1 MSPDDHTPEDRRDE
15 SSDDQGHWLTSLLSA
30 LEWLDEASRSGRRR
44 GDRTTI
50 DYDVSIRTG
59 DALDD
64 RREVDRSPFA
74 AGGDDRDRF
83 ERSEESDWNRPRT
96 RRYRPDS
103 SSGSP
108 APSSDHHLTTREGE
122 DELLVTADVA
132 GADPDDVT
140 VGFDGATL
148 VVGVDGRELDRI
160 DVPWRERT
168 AEATIKNGVLSVR
181 VEPDSIPE
189 SDERPSTEIE
199 TETETTESATDAES
213 ETEDD
218 DG

>member
-1 MSPDDHTPEDRRDE
+1 MSRDDHTPEDRRDE
-15 SSDDQGHWLTSLLSA
+15 SSDDQDHWLTSLLSA

-44 GDRTTI
+44 GDRTTV

-59 DALDD
+59 DALTDRPRDD
-64 RREVDRSPFA
+64 RRPFA
-74 AGGDDRDRF
+74 GGADDRDRF
-83 ERSEESDWNRPRT
+83 DRGRDSDWNRPRT
-96 RRYRPDS
+96 RRYRRDS
-103 SSGSP
+103 SESSP
-108 APSSDHHLTTREGE
+108 STAPSSDHHVTTREGE

-148 VVGVDGRELDRI
+148 VVGVEDREIDRV

-181 VEPDSIPE
+181 IEPASNDGADGASSPE
-189 SDERPSTEIE
+189 
-199 TETETTESATDAES
+199 TDPGPEA
-213 ETEDD
+213 EDD
-218 DG
+218 DE

>member
-30 LEWLDEASRSGRRR
+30 LEWLDEASRSGQRR

-59 DALDD
+59 DALTD
-64 RREVDRSPFA
+64 RLGDDRSPFA
-74 AGGDDRDRF
+74 DANDRDEFDRDRDVD
-83 ERSEESDWNRPRT
+83 RNRPRT

-103 SSGSP
+103 SSGST
-108 APSSDHHLTTREGE
+108 APSSDHLLTTREGE

-148 VVGVDGRELDRI
+148 VVGVAGRELDRI

-168 AEATIKNGVLSVR
+168 AEATIKNGVLSVWIEPNSSP
-181 VEPDSIPE
+181 EPDEKAP
-189 SDERPSTEIE
+189 TETE
-199 TETETTESATDAES
+199 TETETTEPTTDAES

-218 DG
+218 DE

>member
-30 LEWLDEASRSGRRR
+30 LEWLDEASRSGQHR

-59 DALDD
+59 DALADRPGDD
-64 RREVDRSPFA
+64 RNPFA
-74 AGGDDRDRF
+74 GEDDRDRF
-83 ERSEESDWNRPRT
+83 DRDRGVDRNRPRT

-103 SSGSP
+103 SSSSP
-108 APSSDHHLTTREGE
+108 APSSDHHLTTRESE

-140 VGFDGATL
+140 VGFDGAAL
-148 VVGVDGRELDRI
+148 VVGVEDRELDRI
-160 DVPWRERT
+160 DVPWGERT
-168 AEATIKNGVLSVR
+168 AEATIKNGVLTVLI
-181 VEPDSIPE
+181 EPDSTSE
-189 SDERPSTEIE
+189 ADEKASTETE
-199 TETETTESATDAES
+199 TGTETTESTTDAAS
-213 ETEDD
+213 ETEADD
-218 DG
+218 E